1 MSDLPTQEQPVRVVV
16 VGQEDLAAQST
27 REFNRAIRQAAGRP
41 DNPPQTGGQQV
52 DPQPAFETAAEHA
65 ARLLRRVMKG
75 TQK

>member
-1 MSDLPTQEQPVRVVV
+1 MSDLPNEEQPVRVVV
-16 VGQEDLAAQST
+16 VPQDELAAQST

-41 DNPPQTGGQQV
+41 DSPPQTGEQQV
-52 DPQPAFETAAEHA
+52 DPQPAFETTAERA